1 MDQMATHSLAS
12 LPPQFLSLLKLSEAE
27 VLAKLERSLEI
38 RKETDRLAFYAP
50 NQPIQKLINLIA
62 DKRPV
67 VIGSMANGIGKTA
80 SVVNILGNAVYG
92 PQNRFFDLPVFRNWP
107 YPKRARYITTP
118 KNVEEIGPF
127 HTEVTKWWPKAR
139 FQAIKSGHNY
149 YSQYTANGW
158 VIDVMTYDQDAS
170 QFEGPTLGLIITD
183 EPPPKSLWSTF
194 ASRLRLGG
202 VILVTMTP
210 LTEAA
215 WFFDEVVPR
224 HQDAVVYGTMEDAC
238 IQHGVNGHLEH
249 ENIQRMIAEM
259 SPEEREARAEGKA
272 MYLRGLIF
280 KTYDETVHVLKE
292 NITPPFG
299 SQVWQIVDPHSDK
312 PFAVTYA
319 FPDARGDLYV
329 FDEWPNEDFYSMHN
343 CQLDIKDYKRIFGD
357 KEAGLNIHKRVI
369 DRHFADT
376 ASASNKRTLRQELQA
391 IGLNYWPSYKAEEEI
406 ETGIIKVRERF
417 SYDTSKP
424 LSAIN
429 QPKMFIA
436 PKCMNTRKSLARWA
450 RDPKTGKVQEA
461 YKDFCDN
468 LRYLVMDQPKM
479 AEPLP
484 PQEFKKRWG

>member
-1 MDQMATHSLAS
+1 MLPLSPAERLA
-12 LPPQFLSLLKLSEAE
+12 LLENE
-27 VLAKLERSLEI
+27 LEK
-38 RKETDRLAFYAP
+38 RKETDRLAFYSP
-50 NQPIQKLINLIA
+50 NKPIQQIIGLIGE
-62 DKRPV
+62 KRPV

-80 SVVNILGNAVYG
+80 SVVNILGNIIYG
-92 PQNRFFDLPVFRNWP
+92 PQTRYFDNDVFRNWP
-107 YPKRARYITTP
+107 FPKRARYITTP

-127 HTEVTKWWPKAR
+127 HTEIQKWWPKAR

-202 VILVTMTP
+202 MILVTMTP

-224 HQDAVVYGTMEDAC
+224 HQEAVVYGTMEDAC

-280 KTYDETVHVLKE
+280 KTFDPSVHIVREAVK
-292 NITPPFG
+292 PP
-299 SQVWQIVDPHSDK
+299 SNAPIYQIVDPHDDK

-319 FPDARGDLYV
+319 FPDANGDLFI
-329 FDEWPNEDFYSMHN
+329 FDEWPNEDFYKMHN
-343 CQLDIKDYKRIFGD
+343 CQLTIDDYTKIFRDKEQGLNVYKRI
-357 KEAGLNIHKRVI
+357 I
-369 DRHFADT
+369 DRRYAEVT
-376 ASASNKRTLRQELQA
+376 RTQNRKTLREEFGEKGFDYEQGYTA
-391 IGLNYWPSYKAEEEI
+391 MEEI
-406 ETGIIKVRERF
+406 ETGIIKVR
-417 SYDTSKP
+417 SYLAYNTAEP
-424 LSAIN
+424 ISALN
-429 QPKMFIA
+429 HPKLYVN
-436 PKCMNTRKSLARWA
+436 PGCQNTIKSITRWA
-450 RDPKTGKVQEA
+450 RDPKTGKVQDD

-468 LRYLVMDQPKM
+468 LRMLCMDSPQWVAQLPK
-479 AEPLP
+479 
-484 PQEFKKRWG
+484 QEFKKMWG